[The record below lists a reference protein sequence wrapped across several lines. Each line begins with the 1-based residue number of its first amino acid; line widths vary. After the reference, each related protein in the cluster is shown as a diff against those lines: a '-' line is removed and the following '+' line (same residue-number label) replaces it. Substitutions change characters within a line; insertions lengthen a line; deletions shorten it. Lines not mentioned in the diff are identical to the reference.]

1 MSVKCSA
8 TPPYHFLAP
17 NTEQASR
24 LVHALNGFILHGRSL
39 SDYVESKPVCM
50 DDDFFQL

>member
-1 MSVKCSA
+1 MMVKRSA

-24 LVHALNGFILHGRSL
+24 LAHALNGFILHGL
-39 SDYVESKPVCM
+39 SPADYVESKPVCM